1 MLKVERI
8 ILKGFTGMGLHEI
21 ETFDFTLMSDV
32 TIILGGNGCG
42 KTSLLNVFFPIAPPK
57 TDFVDGGVY
66 TNIALCGDDRYEFK
80 VKRDGNSLV
89 CFIKNLSKD
98 LVVLDH
104 ANAKVYNS
112 RVYELTGIDKEVK
125 ELINGEAL
133 LTNGNTEQRRKWFTR
148 MSTSDLSYALD
159 FYKKLRKQASL
170 MNGAID
176 HTAKKIADLQVR
188 VLHDDEE
195 RKLLSARLV
204 EMESELRQ
212 LDEAIAVLPNF
223 DGSSNRDKI
232 VAFLKSLE
240 SQVAKVLN
248 ERTLPTDLE
257 ISVAEQTLSVWKES
271 AASADATTDAYSR
284 ELSILM
290 DESTRQEYL
299 MKNHTGLKETIGDL
313 EQALANFTVEHWQWG
328 ELPLGDNIT
337 VQMLINAQ
345 NDLSQWTY
353 SLSGSLDEINHP
365 SRLREAEERLAGHDA
380 ISAGLRE
387 QLQRAENVL
396 NGLEHD
402 RTHFI
407 DTQEVT
413 CPRCTHVFRPGINDS
428 LENIEAAIRREVEVC
443 KGLRTKIETHQSTR
457 GDIET
462 DVVAKRRIRDIIM
475 TYTKDPVVGLFFKR
489 LIVEE
494 VFTINRDR
502 YAMMSV
508 QFFEELKQAIEYR
521 RVFEDLVKAKKD
533 WDKAVNAVGNID
545 GALSAKI
552 DRIRALLAESSQKR
566 SDAQREVVKWREELH
581 RLNDVRTTVEFLSR
595 AFTVLDTMIETSTTN
610 VMVTC
615 LQTKRQSL
623 LDTYAVARDRFRQMD
638 SELQTLASLESE
650 QKELQHRQKNIRLM
664 ITAWSPEKGV
674 LKKYIYNSIVRITEM
689 MNRYIGA
696 VWQYPMN
703 VLPCD
708 VSEGDLDYT
717 FPYTLKN
724 NPDPVVDVVKGS
736 KAQKNIFNL
745 SYRLTAYKG
754 LNLRQYPLLL
764 DEPSEGMDEEHK
776 QALVAFIKMLS
787 ESGEFSQVIVVSH
800 EPEVHS
806 KLNEATYCVV
816 EPTGVTLPPVY
827 NVGVKI
833 KYAGQ

>member
-21 ETFDFTLMSDV
+21 ETFDFTIMSDV

-57 TDFVDGGVY
+57 TDFIDGGMY
-66 TNIALCGDDRYEFK
+66 TNIAICGDDRYEFK

-112 RVYELTGIDKEVK
+112 RVFELTGIDKEVK

-148 MSTSDLSYALD
+148 MSTSDLNYALD

-188 VLHDDEE
+188 VLHDEDE
-195 RKLLSARLV
+195 RKQLSARLV
-204 EMESELRQ
+204 EMETELRT
-212 LDEAIAVLPNF
+212 LDEAIGLLPHF
-223 DGSSNRDKI
+223 DGSANKEKI

-248 ERTLPTDLE
+248 ERTLPTDLD
-257 ISVAEQTLSVWKES
+257 ISVAEQNLSIWKES
-271 AASADATTDAYSR
+271 AASADATAEAYSR

-299 MKNHTGLKETIGDL
+299 MKNHSGLKDTIERQTATLNEISKHLVAWDI
-313 EQALANFTVEHWQWG
+313 LATDESLH
-328 ELPLGDNIT
+328 T
-337 VQMLINAQ
+337 QMLVNAQ
-345 NDLSQWTY
+345 NDLSQWSY
-353 SLSGSLDEINHP
+353 SLSASLDEINHP
-365 SRLREAEERLAGHDA
+365 SRLREAEERLAGHDTV
-380 ISAGLRE
+380 SAGLRE
-387 QLQRAENVL
+387 KLQRAESVL
-396 NGLEHD
+396 SGLEHD
-402 RTHFI
+402 RTHFL

-413 CPRCTHVFRPGINDS
+413 CPRCTHVFRPGVNDS
-428 LENIEAAIRREVEVC
+428 LENIERAIANEVRICAEFRTTIEV
-443 KGLRTKIETHQSTR
+443 HHSSR

-489 LIVEE
+489 LIEEE
-494 VFTINRDR
+494 VFTVNRDR
-502 YAMMSV
+502 YNMLSM
-508 QFFEELKQAIEYR
+508 QFFDELKQAIEYR
-521 RVFEDLVKAKKD
+521 RVFDALVKSKKD
-533 WDKAVNAVGNID
+533 WDEAINAVGNID
-545 GALSAKI
+545 GALNSKI

-566 SDAQREVVKWREELH
+566 SDAQREVVKWREALH
-581 RLNDVRTTVEFLSR
+581 RLNDIRTTVEFLSR

-610 VMVTC
+610 VMVSC

-638 SELQTLASLESE
+638 SELSNLASLVAE
-650 QKELQHRQKNIRLM
+650 QKELQTRQKNIRLM

-674 LKKYIYNSIVRITEM
+674 LKKYIYNSVVRITEM

-776 QALVAFIKMLS
+776 QALVAFIKMLA